1 MSRTKSNRAGQP
13 ECAIDLEE
21 GAWYYDRERRELF
34 EVQENRIRFAPE
46 TTRFVGTLTTEAP
59 DGGVS
64 TYQAQDVEGWSF
76 AQDIFPVPERVI
88 EDPEGIVRE
97 YAVEQIYE
105 DIGVLGKSHEYTGIE
120 GVETVRD
127 LSLALDQL
135 DEG

>member
-1 MSRTKSNRAGQP
+1 MSKTSSNRAGQP
-13 ECAIDLEE
+13 ECAVDLEE
-21 GAWYYDRERRELF
+21 GAWYYDRDRRELF
-34 EVQENRIRFAPE
+34 TVRENRIRFDPE
-46 TTRFVGTLTTEAP
+46 NTRFVGTLTTEAS

-64 TYQAQDVEGWSF
+64 TYQAGDVESWSF
-76 AQDIFPVPERVI
+76 VHDIFPVPERVI

-97 YAVEQIYE
+97 YAVEQIHE

-135 DEG
+135 DVR

>member
-1 MSRTKSNRAGQP
+1 MSRPKPNVAGRP
-13 ECAIDLEE
+13 ECAVDLVE

-34 EVQENRIRFAPE
+34 HVRENRVTFDPE
-46 TTRFVGTLTTEAP
+46 NTRFVGTVTIEAR

-64 TYQAQDVEGWSF
+64 TYQVQDVEGWSF

-88 EDPEGIVRE
+88 KDPEGIVRE

-105 DIGVLGKSHEYTGIE
+105 DISVLGKSHEYTDIE

-135 DEG
+135 DDG

>member
-1 MSRTKSNRAGQP
+1 MSRTSSNLAGQL
-13 ECAIDLEE
+13 ECAVDLEA

-34 EVQENRIRFAPE
+34 TLRENRIRFDPE
-46 TTRFVGTLTTEAP
+46 QTRFVGTVTIEAR

-76 AQDIFPVPERVI
+76 VQDIFPVPERVI
-88 EDPEGIVRE
+88 EDPEGIIRE

-127 LSLALDQL
+127 LWLALDQL
-135 DEG
+135 DDG